1 MSIAEKVLLSRR
13 AGADAED
20 AVLGARLRNLRKH
33 RGLRLKH
40 VADAAGLSVSLL
52 SQIER
57 GISSPSMRV
66 LRLICQA
73 LQIDGAA
80 LFDDDGAP
88 AHATAATSGH
98 TTTRNTAGAQRDY
111 VPAMPAVAVE
121 DATIR
126 RVMGVSDITG
136 TPSPGALTR
145 AEEPGADF
153 VVRAIDRR
161 PLRVND
167 VTKYRVTP
175 ADCATMEAF
184 LMEIG
189 AGAQSDAD
197 FAWQT
202 GDKIAY
208 IVGGKLK
215 LFVDEVVLLLETGD
229 VYGFSSGHR
238 YRWENASQQTT
249 TLLVVN
255 GNHFYV

>member
-1 MSIAEKVLLSRR
+1 MTIAEKILLSRR

-20 AVLGARLRNLRKH
+20 AALGARLRAMRKA
-33 RGLRLKH
+33 RGRRLKQ
-40 VADAAGLSVSLL
+40 VADEAGLSVSLL

-57 GISSPSMRV
+57 GISSPSMRM
-66 LRLICQA
+66 LRQICHA
-73 LQIDGAA
+73 LDIDGAT
-80 LFDDDGAP
+80 LFDDDGNAALPSKPIDTDTHDSALGKARPAP
-88 AHATAATSGH
+88 PLS
-98 TTTRNTAGAQRDY
+98 
-111 VPAMPAVAVE
+111 
-121 DATIR
+121 DA
-126 RVMGVSDITG
+126 
-136 TPSPGALTR
+136 ALTLSTR
-145 AEEPGADF
+145 STPWAAEPGADF

-189 AGAQSDAD
+189 TGAQSDAD

-215 LFVDEVVLLLETGD
+215 LFVDDVALLLETGD

-238 YRWENASQQTT
+238 YRWENAWQHTT

>member
-1 MSIAEKVLLSRR
+1 MTIAEKLLLSRR

-20 AVLGARLRNLRKH
+20 AALGARLRTMRKA
-33 RGLRLKH
+33 RGRRLKQI
-40 VADAAGLSVSLL
+40 ADEAGLSVSLL

-66 LRLICQA
+66 LRQICHA

-80 LFDDDGAP
+80 LFEDSNAALP
-88 AHATAATSGH
+88 AAASNAENADIKAIEHGDPLGRMRPATRLADAGV
-98 TTTRNTAGAQRDY
+98 AGATTS
-111 VPAMPAVAVE
+111 MPW
-121 DATIR
+121 
-126 RVMGVSDITG
+126 
-136 TPSPGALTR
+136 P
-145 AEEPGADF
+145 EEPGAAF

-189 AGAQSDAD
+189 AGAQSDTD

-215 LFVDEVVLLLETGD
+215 LFVDDVALLLETGD

-238 YRWENASQQTT
+238 YRWENAWQQTT